1 MKKLTN
7 FENFK
12 NLNEKNDSK
21 NESSRIESEINAA
34 IEKYNENPE
43 GFAKYDIDNLRSK
56 LLKSAKSNGFRGKV
70 VIRKSANDKKS
81 ANTNKKFIVYEPKNS
96 TMEDIGSAAANARRK

>member
-12 NLNEKNDSK
+12 NLNESK
-21 NESSRIESEINAA
+21 DESSRIEKEINDA
-34 IEKYNENPE
+34 IEKYNKNTDD
-43 GFAKYDIDNLRSK
+43 FAKYDINKLREK
-56 LLKSAKSNGFRGKV
+56 LLKSAKSNKFRGKV

-81 ANTNKKFIVYEPKNS
+81 INANKKFIVYEPKNS
-96 TMEDIGSAAANARRK
+96 TMEDLGSAAANARRK